1 MKINKND
8 WNTYLNKDVLLK
20 VYSVDGESDEFLLG
34 YMVNDIDSY
43 YIFESIDEY
52 GGLDG
57 YILYKKDAILKIER
71 DNDYT
76 AVFDFYINYL
86 KERKAF
92 DVLNLSAV
100 YEKVPKNSIDSILQ
114 YCYKSNLV
122 ITISQAES
130 EICPTGK
137 IISLN
142 EKEVSLDRKR
152 YRNDFGIEQE
162 AEDAPISIS
171 DIITIDIVTKE
182 TYLYQKYL
190 EKFIAMLFRR

>member
-8 WNTYLNKDVLLK
+8 WNRYLNKDVLLK

-86 KERKAF
+86 KERKVF

-100 YEKVPKNSIDSILQ
+100 YEKAPKNSIDSILQ
-114 YCYKSNLV
+114 YCYKNDLV

-171 DIITIDIVTKE
+171 DILTVDITTKE

-190 EKFIAMLFRR
+190 EK

>member
-1 MKINKND
+1 MIFKSVSFEYYIIREILNFSVEKSINKGNKMKINKND

-20 VYSVDGESDEFLLG
+20 VYSVDSESDE
-34 YMVNDIDSY
+34 
-43 YIFESIDEY
+43 
-52 GGLDG
+52 
-57 YILYKKDAILKIER
+57 DAILKIER

-100 YEKVPKNSIDSILQ
+100 YEKAPKNSIDSILQ
-114 YCYKSNLV
+114 YCYKNDLV
-122 ITISQAES
+122 ITVSQAES

-152 YRNDFGIEQE
+152 YWNDFGIEQE

-171 DIITIDIVTKE
+171 DILTVDITTKE

-190 EKFIAMLFRR
+190 EK

>member
-57 YILYKKDAILKIER
+57 YILYKKDSILKIER

-76 AVFDFYINYL
+76 AVFNFYISYL
-86 KERKAF
+86 KKRKAF

-114 YCYKSNLV
+114 YCYKNDLV
-122 ITISQAES
+122 ITISQTKS

-162 AEDAPISIS
+162 TEDAPISIS

-190 EKFIAMLFRR
+190 EK